1 LSKRDYYDILGVP
14 RNAPKDQIKTEY
26 RKLAL
31 KYHPDRN
38 KAPDAE
44 ERFKEISE
52 AYAILSDDEKR
63 AQYDRFGHEGI
74 DQKYT
79 REDIFRGV
87 NFDDIFRD
95 SGFGFGG
102 FGDSIV
108 DMLFGGGGRRAR
120 GPSRGQDIRYDLD
133 LSLEQ
138 AYSGLSTEIDV
149 PRTERCSECTGTGA
163 KPGTSPKKC
172 PECGG
177 SGQIQ
182 HVQVS
187 GFMHFARIEPCRKC
201 RGRGVI
207 IDKPCPTCSGIGIV
221 ERRRRI
227 SLKIPPG
234 VDTGSQLILRGEGDA
249 PDGSGQRGDLY
260 VVLRVRLHEVFT
272 REGND
277 LICRVNVSFSK
288 AALGGEVEVPTLD
301 GPARIMVPPGTQ
313 SQATF
318 RLRKKGM
325 PAIRENGRGD
335 ELVLVQV
342 RTPSK
347 LTSRQKELFE
357 QLAREGA

>member
-14 RNAPKDQIKTEY
+14 RNSPKDQIKTEY

-63 AQYDRFGHEGI
+63 AQYDRFGHAGI
-74 DQKYT
+74 DSKYSP
-79 REDIFRGV
+79 EDIFRGV
-87 NFDDIFRD
+87 DFDDIFRD
-95 SGFGFGG
+95 FGFGG
-102 FGDSIV
+102 FGGSVV
-108 DMLFGGGGRRAR
+108 DMLFGGGGRRGR

-138 AYSGLSTEIDV
+138 AYSGLTTEIDV
-149 PRTERCSECTGTGA
+149 PRTERCSECNGTGA
-163 KPGTSPKKC
+163 KQGTSPKKC
-172 PECGG
+172 SECGG

-201 RGRGVI
+201 RGRGVM
-207 IDKPCPTCSGIGIV
+207 IDKPCPTCSGTGIV

-234 VDTGSQLILRGEGDA
+234 VDSGSQLILRGEGDA

-260 VVLRVRLHEVFT
+260 VGLRVRPHEVFT

-277 LICRVNVSFSK
+277 LVCRVNVSFSK

-342 RTPSK
+342 RTPTK

>member
-1 LSKRDYYDILGVP
+1 MSKRDYYDILGVP

-44 ERFKEISE
+44 ERFKGISE

-95 SGFGFGG
+95 IGFGG
-102 FGDSIV
+102 FGDSVV
-108 DMLFGGGGRRAR
+108 DMLFGGGRRGRE
-120 GPSRGQDIRYDLD
+120 PSRGQDIRYDLD

-138 AYSGLSTEIDV
+138 AYSGLTTEIDV
-149 PRTERCSECTGTGA
+149 PRTERCSECNGTGA
-163 KPGTSPKKC
+163 KSGTSPKKC
-172 PECGG
+172 SECGG

-207 IDKPCPTCSGIGIV
+207 IDKPCPTCSGTGIV

-260 VVLRVRLHEVFT
+260 VVLRVRSHEIFT

-325 PAIRENGRGD
+325 PAIREYGRGD

>member
-1 LSKRDYYDILGVP
+1 
-14 RNAPKDQIKTEY
+14 
-26 RKLAL
+26 
-31 KYHPDRN
+31 
-38 KAPDAE
+38 
-44 ERFKEISE
+44 
-52 AYAILSDDEKR
+52 
-63 AQYDRFGHEGI
+63 
-74 DQKYT
+74 
-79 REDIFRGV
+79 
-87 NFDDIFRD
+87 
-95 SGFGFGG
+95 
-102 FGDSIV
+102 
-108 DMLFGGGGRRAR
+108 MLFGGGRRGR

-138 AYSGLSTEIDV
+138 AYSGLTTEIDV
-149 PRTERCSECTGTGA
+149 PRTERCSECNGTGA

-172 PECGG
+172 PECEG

-207 IDKPCPTCSGIGIV
+207 IDKPCPTCSGTGIV

-260 VVLRVRLHEVFT
+260 VVLRVRPHEVFT

-325 PAIRENGRGD
+325 PAIREYGRGD

-342 RTPSK
+342 RTPTK